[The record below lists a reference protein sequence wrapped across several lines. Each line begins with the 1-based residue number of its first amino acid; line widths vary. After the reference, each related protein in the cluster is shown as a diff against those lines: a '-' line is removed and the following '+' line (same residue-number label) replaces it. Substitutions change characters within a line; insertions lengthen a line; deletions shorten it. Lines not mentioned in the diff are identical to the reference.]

1 MVAGAARADGL
12 IVPDRIPGEEL
23 DPGRVRTVADG
34 LVASRRRIASGAD
47 GVEAAWAGLPA
58 VFESPEAAIV
68 YRAMEPANRAARDF
82 AGRLDAVSRTLEEY
96 ADRIQPI
103 KAELAAARADAA
115 TFVDEVGPD
124 GLVWVNASET
134 KRYEFDALATAGMG
148 ASGMVDGAAMGAL
161 LSPQDPVE
169 YLISKGETARSGPVG
184 PQILAPWHES
194 GSYVDRNNRLLD
206 RVADAYAKLS
216 QAEAD
221 CADEINGQRTGGGAS
236 VARVEAWELKQSGT
250 EAVDLPWGQR
260 ADEDR
265 NCGESMWWGAGNALK
280 ETGEGL
286 GGLAVGYDPQRNE
299 YWRGDA
305 YASAWKGFGLGIG
318 SLALSLNPLAPILG
332 SMGVPVFKEANEN
345 VQAMAKS
352 LVAWDTWGKNPGEAL
367 GMAAV
372 GIGGFLVPGPGEA
385 AGALKGA
392 GVAAKLAKGSKT
404 AEEAAQGG
412 KAAEDAAVSAGKTAG
427 HATESIEQRLADR
440 EKTGADV
447 AGQSRHARETLYDLG
462 ARETHLDLDG
472 LSHPGHADAPP
483 PSTEAGRADESTRGP
498 VTPTVGPDAGSRRGV
513 VAPPVGQPIHYRDH
527 FAVPEQFDRPDHQH
541 EVMVL
546 ADEVKKGRTRF
557 SKQFDLQPNT
567 LYHVGGRGDFY
578 TGEHGEVVYFEGRY
592 GIKGQRIWDLM
603 KLETDATYV
612 LHPRVDA
619 QLDGVSHAH
628 VFQTDAR
635 SRVLRAY
642 TEALSFGTA
651 DRIPSAQASVGR
663 LAGEGYEGGHLFADS
678 TGGGGERINLI
689 AMLREVNHG
698 AGESFGNLEGW
709 WRRGLKAD
717 PDVQIA
723 VDIRINYD
731 GNSTVPDSF
740 SVRYRVNGGTLVR
753 EMFNNE

>member
-1 MVAGAARADGL
+1 M
-12 IVPDRIPGEEL
+12 
-23 DPGRVRTVADG
+23 RTVADG
-34 LVASRRRIASGAD
+34 LVASRRRIAAGAD

-103 KAELAAARADAA
+103 KAELAAVRADAA
-115 TFVDEVGPD
+115 AFVDEVGPD

-161 LSPQDPVE
+161 LSPQDPVD
-169 YLISKGETARSGPVG
+169 YLISKGETARSGPDG

-221 CADEINGQRTGGGAS
+221 CADEINRQRTGGSAP
-236 VARVEAWELKQSGT
+236 VARVEAWELKQSGA

-280 ETGEGL
+280 ETSQGL

-412 KAAEDAAVSAGKTAG
+412 KAAEDAAASAGKTAG

-447 AGQSRHARETLYDLG
+447 AGQSGHARETLSDLG
-462 ARETHLDLDG
+462 TRETQLDLDG
-472 LSHPGHADAPP
+472 LSQSELPGHSASDTRSVDLGIAGSADGGNSFPRSDSEVHLGPGVHASPDETGRLPRDPYAPGLHHPGGDPPRTPASGDSDGSAGTWEYIKRNSPGEEWKVYQEQIAGIRRNAQGYVPEYLVPREFGKPVQFDGHVWRGRPPREIFLEAKDGYGIMVDPAKPRFFFTKHGQEFIEQARSQAEAVRRLCPEARIEWHFSNRDVADAVRDVFLD
-483 PSTEAGRADESTRGP
+483 SDISVE
-498 VTPTVGPDAGSRRGV
+498 VYYTP
-513 VAPPVGQPIHYRDH
+513 
-527 FAVPEQFDRPDHQH
+527 
-541 EVMVL
+541 
-546 ADEVKKGRTRF
+546 
-557 SKQFDLQPNT
+557 
-567 LYHVGGRGDFY
+567 
-578 TGEHGEVVYFEGRY
+578 
-592 GIKGQRIWDLM
+592 
-603 KLETDATYV
+603 
-612 LHPRVDA
+612 
-619 QLDGVSHAH
+619 
-628 VFQTDAR
+628 
-635 SRVLRAY
+635 
-642 TEALSFGTA
+642 
-651 DRIPSAQASVGR
+651 
-663 LAGEGYEGGHLFADS
+663 
-678 TGGGGERINLI
+678 
-689 AMLREVNHG
+689 
-698 AGESFGNLEGW
+698 
-709 WRRGLKAD
+709 KA
-717 PDVQIA
+717 
-723 VDIRINYD
+723 
-731 GNSTVPDSF
+731 
-740 SVRYRVNGGTLVR
+740 
-753 EMFNNE
+753 

>member
-1 MVAGAARADGL
+1 MVAGAAGADGL
-12 IVPDRIPGEEL
+12 TVPDRIPGEEL

-115 TFVDEVGPD
+115 AFVDEVGPD

-134 KRYEFDALATAGMG
+134 KRYEFDGLATAGMG

-161 LSPQDPVE
+161 LSPQDPVD

-221 CADEINGQRTGGGAS
+221 CADEINRQRTGGGAS
-236 VARVEAWELKQSGT
+236 VARVEAWELKQSGA

-265 NCGESMWWGAGNALK
+265 NCGESMWWGGGNALK
-280 ETGEGL
+280 ETGQGL
-286 GGLAVGYDPQRNE
+286 GGLAVGYDPRRNE

-345 VQAMAKS
+345 VQTMAKS

-372 GIGGFLVPGPGEA
+372 GIGGFLVPGPGDA

-392 GVAAKLAKGSKT
+392 GVAAKLAEGSKT

-440 EKTGADV
+440 EKTEADV
-447 AGQSRHARETLYDLG
+447 AGQSRHVSEILSDLG

-472 LSHPGHADAPP
+472 LGHEPSPTSHGTQTGDHPGPGSGHNFAQEYDRPGRD
-483 PSTEAGRADESTRGP
+483 PSIQPTPGDDDDSAGTWTSMNRGEYQHWMGHQEWI
-498 VTPTVGPDAGSRRGV
+498 TGV
-513 VAPPVGQPIHYRDH
+513 VRDAEGNILEYLVPRAVGKPVEFDGHVYRGHPPLEVFLEAKDGYGYLANAKIPDVAKGDQIRH
-527 FAVPEQFDRPDHQH
+527 FLDQARNQTAVLR
-541 EVMVL
+541 
-546 ADEVKKGRTRF
+546 
-557 SKQFDLQPNT
+557 
-567 LYHVGGRGDFY
+567 
-578 TGEHGEVVYFEGRY
+578 EHGISATVEWHFSDFEAAEFTR
-592 GIKGQRIWDLM
+592 Q
-603 KLETDATYV
+603 
-612 LHPRVDA
+612 
-619 QLDGVSHAH
+619 
-628 VFQTDAR
+628 
-635 SRVLRAY
+635 
-642 TEALSFGTA
+642 
-651 DRIPSAQASVGR
+651 
-663 LAGEGYEGGHLFADS
+663 LFA
-678 TGGGGERINLI
+678 ENRIAI
-689 AMLREVNHG
+689 KVYHTPMAE
-698 AGESFGNLEGW
+698 
-709 WRRGLKAD
+709 
-717 PDVQIA
+717 
-723 VDIRINYD
+723 
-731 GNSTVPDSF
+731 
-740 SVRYRVNGGTLVR
+740 
-753 EMFNNE
+753 

>member
-12 IVPDRIPGEEL
+12 IVADRIPGEEL

-68 YRAMEPANRAARDF
+68 YCAMEPANRAARDF
-82 AGRLDAVSRTLEEY
+82 AGRLDTVSRTLEEY

-103 KAELAAARADAA
+103 KAELAAVRAAA
-115 TFVDEVGPD
+115 AAFVDEVGPD

-161 LSPQDPVE
+161 LSPQDPVD

-221 CADEINGQRTGGGAS
+221 CADEINRQRTGGGAS
-236 VARVEAWELKQSGT
+236 VARVEAWELKQSGA

-280 ETGEGL
+280 ETGQGL

-318 SLALSLNPLAPILG
+318 SLALSLNPLASILG

-392 GVAAKLAKGSKT
+392 GVAAKLAKGFKI
-404 AEEAAQGG
+404 AEESAQGG
-412 KAAEDAAVSAGKTAG
+412 KAAEDAAASAGKTAG

-447 AGQSRHARETLYDLG
+447 AGQSRHARETLSDLG
-462 ARETHLDLDG
+462 TRETHLDLDG
-472 LSHPGHADAPP
+472 LSRPGHADAAPAHIVADGTRATSAAS
-483 PSTEAGRADESTRGP
+483 PSPQLTPADVPGTS
-498 VTPTVGPDAGSRRGV
+498 VTSQAMNR
-513 VAPPVGQPIHYRDH
+513 
-527 FAVPEQFDRPDHQH
+527 
-541 EVMVL
+541 
-546 ADEVKKGRTRF
+546 
-557 SKQFDLQPNT
+557 
-567 LYHVGGRGDFY
+567 
-578 TGEHGEVVYFEGRY
+578 GEHQPWMEYQEQITGVLRDSNGHILELLVPRAGTKPIEFDGHVFRGSPPAEVFLEAKDGYSFIADGTLPDFISEDQIERFVKQARAQAAAVADLGEGRRLIEWHFSNRDVAEVVRRAFRRA
-592 GIKGQRIWDLM
+592 GI
-603 KLETDATYV
+603 
-612 LHPRVDA
+612 RV
-619 QLDGVSHAH
+619 
-628 VFQTDAR
+628 
-635 SRVLRAY
+635 
-642 TEALSFGTA
+642 
-651 DRIPSAQASVGR
+651 SV
-663 LAGEGYEGGHLFADS
+663 YH
-678 TGGGGERINLI
+678 TPK
-689 AMLREVNHG
+689 V
-698 AGESFGNLEGW
+698 
-709 WRRGLKAD
+709 
-717 PDVQIA
+717 
-723 VDIRINYD
+723 
-731 GNSTVPDSF
+731 
-740 SVRYRVNGGTLVR
+740 
-753 EMFNNE
+753 